1 MTTPGRQIPDDYR
14 KFYYLEDYL
23 FNEVRSRF
31 HEQRYLSAEDFFCIV
46 IWKANRAK
54 SKVAERLLSMGKRL
68 STSREEPDL
77 SKIVEALTAGLA
89 NQKDCKERLRCLLCS
104 WGFRLPMASAI
115 LTVLY
120 PEDFT
125 VYDGR
130 VCDVL
135 DAFHN
140 LTNLTNFESVWRGY
154 MAFKRRVEEVAPQEL
169 SLRDKDRWLWGR
181 SFYEQLKKDIA
192 EEFKGN
198 LSDDM

>member
-1 MTTPGRQIPDDYR
+1 MTALDRQIPDDYR
-14 KFYYLEDYL
+14 KYHYLEDYL
-23 FNEVRSRF
+23 LNEVCARF
-31 HEQRYLSAEDFFCIV
+31 HRQGYLSAEDFFCIV

-54 SKVAERLLSMGKRL
+54 SKVAARLLSMGRRL
-68 STSREEPDL
+68 ATGREEPDL

-89 NQKDCKERLRCLLCS
+89 KQENPEKRLHYLWL

-125 VYDGR
+125 IYDVR

-140 LTNLTNFESVWRGY
+140 LANLTNFEGVWQGY
-154 MAFKRRVEEVAPQEL
+154 MEFKRKVEEVAPQEF
-169 SLRDKDRWLWGR
+169 SLRDKDRWLWGQ

-192 EEFKGN
+192 TGFQDN
-198 LSDDM
+198 SSDNA